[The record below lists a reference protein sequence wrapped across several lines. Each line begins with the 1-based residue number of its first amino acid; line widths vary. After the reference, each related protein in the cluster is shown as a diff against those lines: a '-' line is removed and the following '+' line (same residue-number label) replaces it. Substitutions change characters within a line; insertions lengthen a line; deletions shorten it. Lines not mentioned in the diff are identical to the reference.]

1 MNPPQYLGVTSTTLA
16 VFAAR
21 TKVPC
26 GTYLPRGCLYS
37 PLPNRLNKLSEKP
50 HGERSTGRA
59 GSASVYVAGAGNSAG
74 QGMMHLSKY
83 ASRVTLFGTLRLF
96 NPPACPSTSS
106 RRLGFQRIWGSP
118 LTLRL
123 STVVGRDGLEYFV
136 LEDATSAPTDTVPA
150 DALFVLTIAE
160 PHKSCLPKKI
170 QRDEKGYVLTG
181 KDLSRYGRPR
191 RG

>member
-21 TKVPC
+21 TKVPY
-26 GTYLPRGCLYS
+26 GTYLPRGCLYLPS
-37 PLPNRLNKLSEKP
+37 PNRLDKLPEKP

-106 RRLGFQRIWGSP
+106 SRTPPPRSRDRRPPCSSLLELSP
-118 LTLRL
+118 TQAGCPRRSNATRRATLSPIRT
-123 STVVGRDGLEYFV
+123 SPATVV
-136 LEDATSAPTDTVPA
+136 
-150 DALFVLTIAE
+150 
-160 PHKSCLPKKI
+160 
-170 QRDEKGYVLTG
+170 RDEGGTWSAFPFYRHGHV
-181 KDLSRYGRPR
+181 GRLR
-191 RG
+191 RR